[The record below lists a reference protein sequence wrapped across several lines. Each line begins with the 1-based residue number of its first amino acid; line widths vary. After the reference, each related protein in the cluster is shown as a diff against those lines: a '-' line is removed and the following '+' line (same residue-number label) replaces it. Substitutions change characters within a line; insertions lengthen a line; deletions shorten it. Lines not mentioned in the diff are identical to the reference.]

1 MLQEVV
7 AASASSSCSASS
19 TASASSSSSA
29 YKKVAAKKKVRF
41 AKPEKTG
48 DKEKYRKT
56 PRPLPLVRAS
66 TRKRPL
72 SKAGSF
78 NTTRRREY

>member
-7 AASASSSCSASS
+7 AASASS
-19 TASASSSSSA
+19 TSSA
-29 YKKVAAKKKVRF
+29 TSSAASNYKKVAAKKKVRF

-56 PRPLPLVRAS
+56 PRPMPLVRAS
-66 TRKRPL
+66 TRKRSL
-72 SKAGSF
+72 QKSGSF

>member
-1 MLQEVV
+1 MAYVKETFENMLQEVV
-7 AASASSSCSASS
+7 AASAS
-19 TASASSSSSA
+19 ASASSN